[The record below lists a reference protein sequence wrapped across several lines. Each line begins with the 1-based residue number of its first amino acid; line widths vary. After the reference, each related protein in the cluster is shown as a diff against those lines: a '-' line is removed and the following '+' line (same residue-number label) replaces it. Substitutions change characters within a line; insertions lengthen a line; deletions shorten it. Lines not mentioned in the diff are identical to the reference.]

1 MSRLQISINL
11 ILSSI
16 EQANKDLMQ
25 QYQGLNNEE
34 SWLEDLGIIDVAME
48 ETTDTYYVILNP
60 QHACAVRVTVVVLC
74 VSVSVTLFLH
84 YTLYYIK

>member
-1 MSRLQISINL
+1 MSRLQISINP

-16 EQANKDLMQ
+16 EQANKDLIQ

-48 ETTDTYYVILNP
+48 ETTDT
-60 QHACAVRVTVVVLC
+60 
-74 VSVSVTLFLH
+74 
-84 YTLYYIK
+84 